1 MLLKLESAWEVA
13 LELDRRQFWLALSG
27 KAMEMMNVELAMRV
41 YRQLGDAGMVMAL
54 QVIEKIM
61 SDLVTLS
68 CFHFRFVIVLST
80 TGVCIHR
87 G

>member
-27 KAMEMMNVELAMRV
+27 KAMEMMNIELAMRV

-54 QVIEKIM
+54 QVM
-61 SDLVTLS
+61 
-68 CFHFRFVIVLST
+68 
-80 TGVCIHR
+80 R
-87 G
+87 GS

>member
-27 KAMEMMNVELAMRV
+27 KAMEMMNIELAMRV

-54 QVIEKIM
+54 QVKHSSE
-61 SDLVTLS
+61 
-68 CFHFRFVIVLST
+68 
-80 TGVCIHR
+80 
-87 G
+87 